1 VTVEENDE
9 PFFDRVFVGS
19 FMDAQVADAGILL
32 IGLGPGDLDL
42 MSVQAIE
49 AAKMSD
55 HRFLEGYTATMPPD
69 QEARLEE
76 LVGPWSR
83 LMRTE
88 VENPNDILELA
99 GDSVVALMVVGD
111 PMQATTHVDL
121 VLRASEAGVK
131 TKIIPGISAV
141 SLAVSYSGLQSYRF
155 GRQVTLPYPYR
166 DYLPTSP
173 LVKIKLNRS
182 QNLHTLLLLDLD
194 PTGMGV
200 DRPQPMD
207 PSQAL
212 DILLMMEEKEAMS
225 KGSQQGLDES
235 ILDLDAILMTD
246 LGCSSQSIVSGSLE
260 DISKLKRGRIHSLV
274 LPAIMDPLE
283 EAYFKRI
290 KI

>member
-1 VTVEENDE
+1 MTVEENDE

-166 DYLPTSP
+166 DYLPTSA
-173 LVKIKLNRS
+173 
-182 QNLHTLLLLDLD
+182 LL
-194 PTGMGV
+194 
-200 DRPQPMD
+200 
-207 PSQAL
+207 
-212 DILLMMEEKEAMS
+212 
-225 KGSQQGLDES
+225 
-235 ILDLDAILMTD
+235 
-246 LGCSSQSIVSGSLE
+246 
-260 DISKLKRGRIHSLV
+260 
-274 LPAIMDPLE
+274 
-283 EAYFKRI
+283 
-290 KI
+290 